1 MVQKILIIDDNV
13 AVRENT
19 SELLELAGYET
30 ITSSDGKQGLQMMRT
45 NKPDLIL
52 CDISMPVL
60 DGFGV
65 LQALQN
71 IPGAATIPF
80 IFLTS
85 KAEMSDMRKAMD
97 LGADDYLTKPYTGD
111 SLLKIVSARIKKST
125 LLKKAME
132 ESHEFKEPS
141 VLPNEQDNYLTLLE
155 NKPIKKIRK
164 KGFVYSEGDSANSLY
179 FLKCGK
185 LKIYKSNES
194 GKDYIIDLLMEGD
207 FFGYT
212 ALLEDSVH
220 KESVMAIETSEV
232 VMVPKQDFL
241 HYLNGDNNLSIKFIK
256 LLSKNLIVAEDKLIK
271 LAYNSARKRVA
282 EALLFV
288 AGKFMTDDKHEIT
301 FELNRE
307 NLSSLAGISPES
319 VSRHLTDFKDE
330 GLLESNGGTIKICDI
345 KKLEKIKN

>member
-1 MVQKILIIDDNV
+1 MVQKILIIDDNIE
-13 AVRENT
+13 VRENT
-19 SELLELAGYET
+19 SELLQLAGYET
-30 ITSSDGKQGLQMMRT
+30 VTSCDGKQGLEAIRT
-45 NKPDLIL
+45 SKPDLIL

-65 LQALQN
+65 LQAIQN
-71 IPGAATIPF
+71 IPTAATIPF

-85 KAEMSDMRKAMD
+85 KSEMSDMRKAMD

-111 SLLKIVSARIKKST
+111 GLLKIVSARIKKNG
-125 LLKKAME
+125 LIKKAME
-132 ESHEFKEPS
+132 ETQVVNGTITLSY
-141 VLPNEQDNYLTLLE
+141 EQDDYQALLE
-155 NKPIKKIRK
+155 NKPVKKIRK

-179 FLKCGK
+179 FLRTGK
-185 LKIYKSNES
+185 LKIFKSNES
-194 GKDYIIDLLMEGD
+194 GKEYIIDLLKEGD

-212 ALLEDSVH
+212 ALLEDSDH
-220 KESVMAIETSEV
+220 KESVMAIETAEV
-232 VMVPKQDFL
+232 VMVPKQDFFQ
-241 HYLNGDNNLSIKFIK
+241 YLQGDNTMSMTFIKF
-256 LLSKNLIVAEDKLIK
+256 LSRNLTIAEDKLIK

-288 AGKFMTDDKHEIT
+288 AGKSGADNKNEIT

-330 GLLESNGGTIKICDI
+330 GLLESNGGTMKIRDI
-345 KKLEKIKN
+345 KKLENIKN